1 MSETSGPPSSGGPL
15 VVVGDVVTDI
25 VCAPTG
31 TWRVGSDTD
40 AAISVRA
47 GGSAANT
54 AAWAASAAAT
64 LDHGAHVVF
73 VGRVGSDDA
82 SWHRGVLADVGVD
95 SQLIVD
101 DAVATTRLVALI
113 DAVTGERTMLTD
125 RGAGTRLAPHD
136 IPAAL
141 MANASWVHL
150 SGYLLF
156 AVSPQATFRH
166 IVSIC
171 HEAGVPWSVDTASAG
186 YLADLGIAAARDLLR
201 GASIG
206 FPNAEEALLLAHYP
220 PGGDVDRAACALT
233 ELWGT
238 VVVKL
243 GADGAIVA
251 RDGAV
256 VARADALTVPVV
268 VDAVGAG
275 DAFAGGWL
283 AAQAGGSESDCLT
296 SALRTAAAAL
306 GVIGGRPNG
315 RVDATGGRGTPRVW

>member
-15 VVVGDVVTDI
+15 VVVGDVATDI
-25 VCAPTG
+25 VCAPTRP
-31 TWRVGSDTD
+31 WRIGSDTD

-54 AAWAASAAAT
+54 AAWAAFAASGDGQHAE
-64 LDHGAHVVF
+64 VVF

-82 SWHRGVLADVGVD
+82 SWHRRVLTDIGVD
-95 SQLIVD
+95 ARLVVD

-113 DAVTGERTMLTD
+113 DGVTGERTMLTD
-125 RGAGTRLAPHD
+125 RGAGTRLAPAD
-136 IPAAL
+136 IDETLIATAA
-141 MANASWVHL
+141 WVHL

-156 AVSPQATFRH
+156 AASPHATFRH
-166 IVSIC
+166 IVGVC
-171 HEAGVPWSVDTASAG
+171 RDAGVPWSVDPASAG
-186 YLADLGIAAARDLLR
+186 YLADLGIDAGRQVLR

-206 FPNAEEALLLAHYP
+206 FPNAQEALLLAGFP
-220 PGGDVDRAACALT
+220 PDGQVEAAACSLT

-243 GADGAIVA
+243 GAQGVIVA
-251 RDGAV
+251 RRRSIT
-256 VARADALTVPVV
+256 ARAEALAVPAV

-283 AAQAGGSESDCLT
+283 AAKLGGGRETDCMT
-296 SALRTAAAAL
+296 VALRTAAAAL
-306 GVIGGRPNG
+306 GVIGGRPDRGVTVGSTEG
-315 RVDATGGRGTPRVW
+315 R